1 MRINSKE
8 NARLLLFVF
17 VAVCAGGIAHWC
29 MSSGVGVSPDSV
41 IYLSAADSIIAGDGI
56 KPIAYHYSPKLAGR
70 EPLVS
75 FPPTYPLLLS
85 LSGLLSTDQLNAAKW
100 LHTLL
105 FAGNTFL
112 LAMIVYLG
120 TGKSVPATLV
130 AILLLESSY
139 SVLAVHT
146 MAWSEAPFILFVLL
160 AVLLL
165 MLHIG
170 KPHNLLLVCCAL
182 STALALTTRYA
193 GITILPPMI
202 LTIVLLGTKRL
213 NGRIRD
219 CLLLVGIGISPL
231 SAWLL
236 RNILVAD
243 SAVNRS
249 LAFHPLGIADFKT
262 LVNSLLIFWT
272 PFAGNK
278 YVKLL
283 VMFPGGVLVILGVLL
298 LKGKDPGREKSANLN
313 SAAHLVAALFITTYL
328 LFLVGYN
335 SLTNP
340 AVDLGSRLLLPVYVF
355 GIILVISVAYKLSKF
370 GNHTLLWRGFLV
382 LSFALVSVNARDAIS
397 FVIQRHENGAGFTS
411 REWAGSP
418 SVAYVRSLSENRS
431 TYSNGIDALFVL
443 TGKEALRIPAK
454 FDPTGGKNNADF
466 ERDIKAMRNKLTQNR
481 AVVVYL
487 DKITWR
493 WYLPSKD
500 ELENVYKLPVLD
512 RLDDGVIY
520 GIK

>member
-1 MRINSKE
+1 MRIDPRKNP
-8 NARLLLFVF
+8 RLLLFVSG
-17 VAVCAGGIAHWC
+17 AVCAAAIAHWC

-41 IYLSAADSIIAGDGI
+41 IYLSAADSMVAGDGI
-56 KPIAYHYSPKLAGR
+56 KPLAYHYSPRLKGR

-85 LSGLLSTDQLNAAKW
+85 LSGLVASDQLNAAKW

-105 FAGNTFL
+105 FAGNALL
-112 LAMIVYLG
+112 LATIVYLG
-120 TGKSVPATLV
+120 TGKSAPATLL

-139 SVLAVHT
+139 SVLAIHT
-146 MAWSEAPFILFVLL
+146 TAWSEAPFVLFVLL

-165 MLHIG
+165 MLHIE
-170 KPHNLLLVCCAL
+170 KPHNLLLVSCAL

-202 LTIVLLGTKRL
+202 MTILLLGTKHI

-219 CLLLVGIGISPL
+219 CLLLVGIAVSPL
-231 SAWLL
+231 SAWLV

-249 LAFHPLGIADFKT
+249 LAFHPLGVVDFNT
-262 LVNSLLIFWT
+262 MVNSLLIFWA
-272 PFAGNK
+272 PFARNF
-278 YVKLL
+278 YVKMLLMFLGGLL
-283 VMFPGGVLVILGVLL
+283 VISGVLL
-298 LKGKDPGREKSANLN
+298 LKGQNPAREKSTGLN
-313 SAAHLVAALFITTYL
+313 SVAHLVAALFISTYL

-335 SLTNP
+335 TLTNP

-355 GIILVISVAYKLSKF
+355 GIILVVSVAYKLSKF
-370 GNHTLLWRGFLV
+370 GNHILLWRGFLV
-382 LSFALVSVNARDAIS
+382 LSFVLVAVNARDAIA
-397 FVIQRHENGAGFTS
+397 FAIQRHENGTGFTS

-418 SVAYVRSLSENRS
+418 SVAYVRSFSENRL
-431 TYSNGIDALFVL
+431 TYSNGIDALFIL
-443 TGKEALRIPAK
+443 TRKESLRIPAK

-466 ERDIKAMRNKLTQNR
+466 ERDINAMRNELMQNR

-500 ELENVYKLPVLD
+500 ELENVYKLPVLV
-512 RLDDGVIY
+512 RLDDGTIY

>member
-1 MRINSKE
+1 MRIDPRK
-8 NARLLLFVF
+8 NAKLLPFVF
-17 VAVCAGGIAHWC
+17 GAVCAAGIAQWC
-29 MSSGVGVSPDSV
+29 MFSGVGVGPDSV
-41 IYLSAADSIIAGDGI
+41 IYLSAAESIIAGDGI
-56 KPIAYHYSPKLAGR
+56 KPIAYHYSPKTTGR

-85 LSGLLSTDQLNAAKW
+85 LSGLLSIDQLNGARC
-100 LHTLL
+100 LHSLL
-105 FAGNTFL
+105 FAGNVSL

-120 TGKSVPATLV
+120 TGKSAPATLV

-139 SVLAVHT
+139 SVLAIHT
-146 MAWSEAPFILFVLL
+146 MAWSEPPFILFSLL

-170 KPHNLLLVCCAL
+170 KPHDLLLVGSAL
-182 STALALTTRYA
+182 STGLAFTTRYA

-202 LTIVLLGTKRL
+202 LTILLLGTKQFK
-213 NGRIRD
+213 GRIRD
-219 CLLLVGIGISPL
+219 CLLLAGIGVSPL
-231 SAWLL
+231 AAWLV

-249 LAFHPLGIADFKT
+249 LAFHPLGIVDFKT
-262 LVNSLLIFWT
+262 IVNSLLIFWA
-272 PFAGNK
+272 PFAGSV
-278 YVKLL
+278 YVKMLL
-283 VMFPGGVLVILGVLL
+283 MFLCGVLVISGVLL
-298 LKGKDPGREKSANLN
+298 LKRKNPAREKSANLN
-313 SAAHLVAALFITTYL
+313 AVAHLFAALFVTTYL

-340 AVDLGSRLLLPVYVF
+340 AVDLGSRLLFPVYVF

-370 GNHTLLWRGFLV
+370 GNHTLLWWGFLV
-382 LSFALVSVNARDAIS
+382 LSFALIAVNAREAIS
-397 FVIQRHENGAGFTS
+397 FAIQRHENGTGFTS

-418 SVAYVRSLSENRS
+418 SVAYVRSLSENRP

-443 TGKEALRIPAK
+443 TRKEALRIPAK

-466 ERDIKAMRNKLTQNR
+466 ERDINTVRNELMQNR
-481 AVVVYL
+481 AVVIYL

-500 ELENVYKLPVLD
+500 ELENVYRLPVLV